1 MKVALESTVIAH
13 GLPRPWNLDSA
24 RACELAVRESGAEPA
39 TVAIVAGSPKVGVTD
54 EELVELASR
63 EDVAKVSL
71 QNLGAVVARGEW
83 GATTVSATLHL
94 SARAGIR
101 VFATGGIGG
110 VHRGAELSFDL
121 SADLLALSHTPVIT
135 VCAGAK
141 SILDLPKTLE
151 ALETLG
157 VPVVGYGTSEL
168 PAFYSCSSG
177 LRLALRA
184 DSPEHVAAIASAHW
198 ALGLSSAVL
207 VTVPCP
213 EEAAIPAAEIEA
225 AIDEALACAAT
236 DGIRGAALTP
246 YLLSHVAAATSGRS
260 LKANLALLENN
271 ARVAGRIAATLG
283 HSTRSDSEGT

>member
-24 RACELAVRESGAEPA
+24 RACESAVRESGAEPA
-39 TVAIVAGSPKVGVTD
+39 TVAIVAGTPRVGVTD

-121 SADLLALSHTPVIT
+121 SADLLALSRTPVIT

-168 PAFYSCSSG
+168 PAFYSRSSG

-184 DSPEHVAAIASAHW
+184 DLPEHVAAIASAHW

-225 AIDEALACAAT
+225 AIDEALAGAAT

-271 ARVAGRIAATLG
+271 ARVAGRIAAAFG
-283 HSTRSDSEGT
+283 GVGSSE